1 MQIQCQFNGSTTN
14 HKWKKIVAND
24 MSDWQTDKTI
34 VWWVDIKSKKCVFAP
49 IGHEWVVESLINFD
63 SLFFFAQSDRSR
75 SIKVWKVSK

>member
-63 SLFFFAQSDRSR
+63 SLFFCP
-75 SIKVWKVSK
+75 VWS